1 LASALATSW
10 AIPTAVLFPNLE
22 SLSRHPTAPAFF
34 QVRQRSKTAR
44 TLADFA
50 LALRASDAFFASLK
64 MAHLK
69 NLLYKRR
76 TAVAGAYLLRGQK
89 SLAFTVAFGDRKTI
103 LINKDCSL
111 AKRLFR
117 KAQQTFVLTPP
128 PNNSTADCSRT

>member
-1 LASALATSW
+1 M
-10 AIPTAVLFPNLE
+10 

-50 LALRASDAFFASLK
+50 LVLRASDAFFASLK
-64 MAHLK
+64 MAHFK

-76 TAVAGAYLLRGQK
+76 TAVAIAYRLRGQK
-89 SLAFTVAFGDRKTI
+89 LLAFTKRF
-103 LINKDCSL
+103 CSL

-128 PNNSTADCSRT
+128 PNNPTATCPRT

>member
-1 LASALATSW
+1 MASALATSW
-10 AIPTAVLFPNLE
+10 AIPTALLFPNLE

-34 QVRQRSKTAR
+34 QVRQSSKTAR
-44 TLADFA
+44 KLADFA

-64 MAHLK
+64 MAHFK

-76 TAVAGAYLLRGQK
+76 TAVAGADRLRGQK
-89 SLAFTVAFGDRKTI
+89 SLAFTVAYGDSKTI

-128 PNNSTADCSRT
+128 PNIPTADCSRT